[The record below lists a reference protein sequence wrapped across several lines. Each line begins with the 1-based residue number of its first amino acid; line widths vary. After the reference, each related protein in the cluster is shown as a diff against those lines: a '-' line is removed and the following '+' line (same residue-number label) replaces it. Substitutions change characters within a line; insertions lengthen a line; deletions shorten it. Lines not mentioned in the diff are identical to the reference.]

1 MSVQVFIYLSA
12 TLLSGGGYEVITVKL
27 EGMQEALNIFD
38 PKIVR
43 QAARA
48 AIDRATQSGRTIV
61 SKEITSVWN
70 VKKSDVDPRIKLTKP
85 RMDDLKGEISIGGK
99 GMSLSYF
106 GARQIMGA
114 TVRSRVGQNLRTGKV
129 TRGMKAVGPLPRGVV
144 VQVLKGK
151 ETALLRN
158 AFLAKVTAGKSGNH
172 IGVFRRLNKNR
183 LPIDEKNVISI
194 ASMVNRPEVMTR
206 VVDRIVDRW
215 NVEFPRQLDYF
226 MSKAKR

>member
-1 MSVQVFIYLSA
+1 M
-12 TLLSGGGYEVITVKL
+12 ITIKL
-27 EGMQEALNIFD
+27 EGMKEALAVFD
-38 PKIVR
+38 PKVVR

-48 AIDRATQSGRTIV
+48 AIDRATKSGRTIV
-61 SKEITSVWN
+61 SKEITDVWN
-70 VKKSDVDPRIKLTKP
+70 VKKKDVDPRIKLTPP
-85 RMDDLKGEISIGGK
+85 RMNDLTGVISIGGK

-114 TVRSRVGQNLRTGKV
+114 TVRSRVGQNLKTGKV
-129 TRGMKAVGPLPRGVV
+129 TRGMRAVGPLPQGVV

-151 ETALLRN
+151 DTALLRN
-158 AFLAKVTAGKSGNH
+158 AFLAKVTAGKSGSH
-172 IGVFRRLNKNR
+172 IGVYRRLNKKR

-206 VVDRIVDRW
+206 VVDRIIERW

-226 MSKAKR
+226 MSKAGR

>member
-1 MSVQVFIYLSA
+1 M
-12 TLLSGGGYEVITVKL
+12 ITVKL
-27 EGMQEALNIFD
+27 EGLQEALDVFN
-38 PKIVR
+38 PRVVR

-61 SKEITSVWN
+61 TKEITDVWN
-70 VKKSDVDPRIKLTKP
+70 VKKSDVDPRIRLTKP
-85 RMDDLKGEISIGGK
+85 RIDDLKGEISIGGK

-106 GARQIMGA
+106 GARQMMGA

-129 TRGMKAVGPLPRGVV
+129 TRGMKAAGPLPRGVI

-151 ETALLRN
+151 DTALLRN
-158 AFLAKVTAGKSGNH
+158 AFLAKVTAGKSGSH
-172 IGVFRRLNKNR
+172 IGVFRRWNKKR

-206 VVDRIVDRW
+206 IVSRIADRW
-215 NVEFPRQLDYF
+215 YVEFPRQLEYF
-226 MSKAKR
+226 MSKGSR